1 MKRTER
7 RLKSKGIRNHKPSDA
22 HAYFAFR
29 YDRNYIHR
37 KMGDVTHLPFSRGS
51 DRTGFFEFGYEH
63 PNIPIWSYLQSF
75 FHRRIGA
82 SADRVLNDFYR
93 LGWKNVKE
101 MYYYWDSFVLPL
113 HEHVKWRRNYYYIRD
128 GVLAYCA

>member
-1 MKRTER
+1 MTVPIRAIR
-7 RLKSKGIRNHKPSDA
+7 WYRLQCYAWYR
-22 HAYFAFR
+22 
-29 YDRNYIHR
+29 
-37 KMGDVTHLPFSRGS
+37 FSAIVSS
-51 DRTGFFEFGYEH
+51 DRSGCFEFGYEH

-113 HEHVKWRRNYYYIRD
+113 HEHVKWPRNYYYIRD